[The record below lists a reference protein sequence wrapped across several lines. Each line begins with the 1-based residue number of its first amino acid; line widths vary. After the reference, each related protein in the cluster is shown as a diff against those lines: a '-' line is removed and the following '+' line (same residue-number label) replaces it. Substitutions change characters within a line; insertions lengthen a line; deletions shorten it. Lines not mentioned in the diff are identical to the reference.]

1 MKQYTVLRLAAAL
14 LLAAITSTGMA
25 AQSVSGTVYDSAT
38 SEPLPGATAVTATDA
53 DGNFTLR
60 TDRTSGTIQVT
71 YIGYVP
77 ATKDFKP
84 GEHVTVMLRE
94 DNRMLD
100 EVVVIGYGVQRKSDL
115 TGSVSSVDPDD
126 LKSIPATNVIAAI

>member
-38 SEPLPGATAVTATDA
+38 SEPLPGATVSVKGTSAVTATDA
-53 DGNFTLR
+53 DGIFTLR

-115 TGSVSSVDPDD
+115 TGSVSRRDS
-126 LKSIPATNVIAAI
+126 A